1 MYGHFHNEY
10 SDEQLTR
17 DDLIR
22 LKDIVLGSLRTRVY
36 QAPIARQYAG
46 RLMMLALC
54 QGAAQ
59 NYLYGAHGKNGRGV
73 KDLDVWAFHY
83 GGLERAFP
91 SRTHWRTDF
100 GESHLGCN
108 PHDDGYVGRRI
119 DIIGRSIPFVGNAKD
134 SVLAWLKGDRRSA
147 ASHLIERPVIGLF
160 PENYLGA
167 VIWPGMKTD
176 ELSTRPEKAAAAM
189 GQPEERCDK
198 SLSRFDLLD
207 SVEALEVRAVEVE
220 RLVPARALVRR
231 AETLGSR
238 PVLEVLPGRPDRMR
252 NV

>member
-1 MYGHFHNEY
+1 MENMDAFMNTEY

-22 LKDIVLGSLRTRVY
+22 LKDIVLGSLKSRVY
-36 QAPIARQYAG
+36 QAPVARQYAG
-46 RLMMLALC
+46 QLMMLALC

-59 NYLYGAHGKNGRGV
+59 NYLHGAHGVNGRGV

-83 GGLERAFP
+83 DGLEKPFP

-134 SVLAWLKGDRRSA
+134 SVLTWLKGDSDSA
-147 ASHLIERPVIGLF
+147 SLLIKRPVIGLF
-160 PENYLGA
+160 PENYLGT

-176 ELSTRPEKAAAAM
+176 QSSIRPENAAAEI
-189 GQPEERCDK
+189 GQPDERRNK
-198 SLSRFDLLD
+198 SLRRLDLLD
-207 SVEALEVRAVEVE
+207 GVDALEMRASEVE

-231 AETLGSR
+231 AKALRSR
-238 PVLEVLPGRPDRMR
+238 PVLKVLPGRPDR
-252 NV
+252 V

>member
-1 MYGHFHNEY
+1 MDAFMNTEY

-22 LKDIVLGSLRTRVY
+22 LKDIVLGSLKTRVY
-36 QAPIARQYAG
+36 QAPVARQYAG
-46 RLMMLALC
+46 RLMMLTLC

-59 NYLYGAHGKNGRGV
+59 NYLHGAHGKNGRGV

-83 GGLERAFP
+83 DGLEKAVP
-91 SRTHWRTDF
+91 SEDAHWRSDF

-134 SVLAWLKGDRRSA
+134 SFLTWLTGDSHSA
-147 ASHLIERPVIGLF
+147 SQLIKRPVIGLF

-167 VIWPGMKTD
+167 VIWPGMTTD
-176 ELSTRPEKAAAAM
+176 ESSIRPENAAAEM

-198 SLSRFDLLD
+198 SLRRLDLLD
-207 SVEALEVRAVEVE
+207 GVEALEVR
-220 RLVPARALVRR
+220 
-231 AETLGSR
+231 TF
-238 PVLEVLPGRPDRMR
+238 
-252 NV
+252 